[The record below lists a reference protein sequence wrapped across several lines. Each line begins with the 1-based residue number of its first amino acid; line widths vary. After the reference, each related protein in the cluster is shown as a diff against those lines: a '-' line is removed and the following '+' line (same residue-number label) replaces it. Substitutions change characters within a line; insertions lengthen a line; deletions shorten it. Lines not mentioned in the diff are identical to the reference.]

1 MIVPDRISA
10 AALWDR
16 AVLTDNATVS
26 PSMYHDS
33 LIWRIIALGANERCL
48 PVILLTSNSDYS
60 YQAYM
65 DFGFPDIFASRET
78 FGWSVQEAK
87 MHMVPDYFSNSE
99 KFAIDAQSGKI
110 LKDKLRFGA
119 PWRHPPQTDD
129 PDTCLEWAKLQLADF
144 VQSYFNTEFGIIT
157 LRQVNYLGDC
167 SLEIFDD
174 PSANALLEVGL
185 LYAQRDPSLIRPVSR
200 GIQRC
205 LVRWLVQEQ
214 MQMSPNNLL
223 EFKWQRA
230 FRGRSYRHLMLQLG
244 YK

>member
-1 MIVPDRISA
+1 
-10 AALWDR
+10 
-16 AVLTDNATVS
+16 
-26 PSMYHDS
+26 MYHDS

-48 PVILLTSNSDYS
+48 PVILLTSN
-60 YQAYM
+60 
-65 DFGFPDIFASRET
+65 RR
-78 FGWSVQEAK
+78 K
-87 MHMVPDYFSNSE
+87 KKKRNVPLSISC
-99 KFAIDAQSGKI
+99 FAILMQ
-110 LKDKLRFGA
+110 
-119 PWRHPPQTDD
+119 
-129 PDTCLEWAKLQLADF
+129 
-144 VQSYFNTEFGIIT
+144 
-157 LRQVNYLGDC
+157 
-167 SLEIFDD
+167 IFC
-174 PSANALLEVGL
+174 PVGL